1 MNNKRKIAD
10 PLLLLLLCLVMITP
24 FLRNNTLYTGVD
36 MGYHLNRAYEEYMT
50 LKSGHIFNLIN
61 TFSLNHVGMPT
72 NMVYGFIYLYPLAF
86 WMLIVHNKITAVYL
100 GIALILFITAIIAYW
115 VGNKFWKYDRNK
127 SLAFAILFTF
137 STYTFDIFWGSFSL
151 AQASAEAFLP
161 LVAYGTYSIFW
172 RKSREWMLLS
182 LGMTLT
188 IYCHLVSTFVY
199 SSLIM
204 IIIIIAMT
212 TQSIHKESVFAFL
225 KAVVLTIATTAFYW
239 GNLLTIYLKN
249 PAINTPSSSG
259 FYGEAP
265 IDFIVILVNSI
276 CGITLVTC
284 VLISLLNWHKLAN
297 QSKLVML
304 VASVYI
310 IISLNIFDFGW
321 KIVNETPVKVI
332 QGVIRFRP
340 MISFLLIVFVVSS
353 SSSVFKNYS
362 RYLMLISA
370 LIGLTWLSSSYNF
383 FTNRAQLTTVTDFYR
398 IHKKDPFENYKITNN
413 DDFYHIVEMNY
424 DGVGCLD
431 YWPNQAL
438 KDKSFLMSNN
448 KGQIV
453 VNANHNSVF
462 IRNREDQKTR
472 YDRMPFLIYNGIS
485 YRITNIHNKVISWTQ
500 KDNILYVKHDFAQN
514 GINIRVE
521 LNNIQKILLVVSF
534 VAIIF
539 MLVKLLP
546 IGRKF

>member
-1 MNNKRKIAD
+1 
-10 PLLLLLLCLVMITP
+10 
-24 FLRNNTLYTGVD
+24 
-36 MGYHLNRAYEEYMT
+36 
-50 LKSGHIFNLIN
+50 
-61 TFSLNHVGMPT
+61 
-72 NMVYGFIYLYPLAF
+72 
-86 WMLIVHNKITAVYL
+86 
-100 GIALILFITAIIAYW
+100 
-115 VGNKFWKYDRNK
+115 
-127 SLAFAILFTF
+127 
-137 STYTFDIFWGSFSL
+137 
-151 AQASAEAFLP
+151 
-161 LVAYGTYSIFW
+161 
-172 RKSREWMLLS
+172 
-182 LGMTLT
+182 
-188 IYCHLVSTFVY
+188 
-199 SSLIM
+199 
-204 IIIIIAMT
+204 
-212 TQSIHKESVFAFL
+212 
-225 KAVVLTIATTAFYW
+225 
-239 GNLLTIYLKN
+239 
-249 PAINTPSSSG
+249 
-259 FYGEAP
+259 
-265 IDFIVILVNSI
+265 
-276 CGITLVTC
+276 
-284 VLISLLNWHKLAN
+284 
-297 QSKLVML
+297 
-304 VASVYI
+304 
-310 IISLNIFDFGW
+310 
-321 KIVNETPVKVI
+321 
-332 QGVIRFRP
+332 
-340 MISFLLIVFVVSS
+340 
-353 SSSVFKNYS
+353 
-362 RYLMLISA
+362 MLISA

-383 FTNRAQLTTVTDFYR
+383 FTHRAQLTTVTDFYR